1 MLNQE
6 AMELRDKISQV
17 RRYLHAHPELS
28 FKEKATTAY
37 LKNALEA
44 MGIPVTTFPDHY
56 GLTAR
61 IGTAKSGKTLLLRAD
76 IDALPIVEKSGV
88 SFASGTEGVM
98 HACGHDAHMAMLL
111 GAAELLK
118 RHEAELGGTV
128 LLLFQ
133 SGEES
138 GHGAKWYVDRGIA
151 DNVDACFALHVQ
163 PDVPAGKFSL
173 DPGFRSASCTDFSLT
188 VRGTAAHGSTPHL
201 GHDAIVAASAAIM
214 NAQTLVSRVN
224 NALNP
229 LVVTFGKV
237 TAGHQFNIIM
247 NMQARD
253 IEKVIPGPPSN
264 RAPVE
269 LCMTVVASILDGVA
283 AESIPVRFICN
294 TPPGQFGDDMNAA
307 RSPEDKVGEAVFVSP
322 VFRGTPSVIGAL
334 RMLATLELMISVPIE
349 KMLDHILENP
359 YAYTSGGNMI
369 FVSSYLDERMINFT
383 YAMRKMGVTVIFY
396 ITSTSINAHI
406 IPEDIEVHFRTY
418 TDE

>member
-1 MLNQE
+1 MIYIAIILAAVAVMTIE
-6 AMELRDKISQV
+6 ARVFRKKAFEDLEYSVSLSVFEVFEGEEIYLYEEIRNNKLLPLPFLKVDTELPDGLSFHILEEDPKTHVKRDTYPRVIHSLFVLRSRQMV
-17 RRYLHAHPELS
+17 RRRWR
-28 FKEKATTAY
+28 
-37 LKNALEA
+37 
-44 MGIPVTTFPDHY
+44 VRCD
-56 GLTAR
+56 
-61 IGTAKSGKTLLLRAD
+61 
-76 IDALPIVEKSGV
+76 
-88 SFASGTEGVM
+88 
-98 HACGHDAHMAMLL
+98 
-111 GAAELLK
+111 
-118 RHEAELGGTV
+118 
-128 LLLFQ
+128 
-133 SGEES
+133 
-138 GHGAKWYVDRGIA
+138 
-151 DNVDACFALHVQ
+151 
-163 PDVPAGKFSL
+163 
-173 DPGFRSASCTDFSLT
+173 
-188 VRGTAAHGSTPHL
+188 VRGTYHL
-201 GHDAIVAASAAIM
+201 GDATLLADDVFGTSPVVKVIAADKSISSATVAVLPKAIDLERNFTASRYTSGDFLVQSSLLTDPLLKAGVRDYVPGDPI
-214 NAQTLVSRVN
+214 NRINWTQTAVRGSLMTNLEEFTNR
-224 NALNP
+224 
-229 LVVTFGKV
+229 
-237 TAGHQFNIIM
+237 HQFNIIM

-307 RSPEDKVGEAVFVSP
+307 RSPEDKIGEAVFVSP

-418 TDE
+418 ADE

>member
-1 MLNQE
+1 MIFIAIILAAVAVMTIE
-6 AMELRDKISQV
+6 ARVFRKKAFEDLEYSVSLSVFEVFEGEEIYLYEEIRNNKLLPLPFLKVDTELPDGLSFHILEEDPKTHVKRDTYPRVIHSLFVLRSRQMV
-17 RRYLHAHPELS
+17 RRRWR
-28 FKEKATTAY
+28 
-37 LKNALEA
+37 
-44 MGIPVTTFPDHY
+44 VRCD
-56 GLTAR
+56 
-61 IGTAKSGKTLLLRAD
+61 
-76 IDALPIVEKSGV
+76 
-88 SFASGTEGVM
+88 
-98 HACGHDAHMAMLL
+98 
-111 GAAELLK
+111 
-118 RHEAELGGTV
+118 
-128 LLLFQ
+128 
-133 SGEES
+133 
-138 GHGAKWYVDRGIA
+138 
-151 DNVDACFALHVQ
+151 
-163 PDVPAGKFSL
+163 
-173 DPGFRSASCTDFSLT
+173 
-188 VRGTAAHGSTPHL
+188 VRGTYHL
-201 GHDAIVAASAAIM
+201 GDATLLADDVFGTSPVVKVIAADKSVSSATVAVLPKAIDLERNFTASRYTSGDFLVQSSLLTDPLLKAGVRDYVPGDPI
-214 NAQTLVSRVN
+214 NRINWTQTAVRGSLMTNLEEFTNR
-224 NALNP
+224 
-229 LVVTFGKV
+229 
-237 TAGHQFNIIM
+237 HQFNIIM

-418 TDE
+418 ADE

>member
-1 MLNQE
+1 MIYIAIILAAVAVMTIE
-6 AMELRDKISQV
+6 ARVFRKKAFEDLEYSVSLSVFEVFEGEEIYLYEEIRNNKLLPLPFLKVDTELPDGLSFHILEEDPKTHVKRDTYPRVIHSLFVLRSRQMV
-17 RRYLHAHPELS
+17 RRRWR
-28 FKEKATTAY
+28 
-37 LKNALEA
+37 
-44 MGIPVTTFPDHY
+44 VRCD
-56 GLTAR
+56 
-61 IGTAKSGKTLLLRAD
+61 
-76 IDALPIVEKSGV
+76 
-88 SFASGTEGVM
+88 
-98 HACGHDAHMAMLL
+98 
-111 GAAELLK
+111 
-118 RHEAELGGTV
+118 
-128 LLLFQ
+128 
-133 SGEES
+133 
-138 GHGAKWYVDRGIA
+138 
-151 DNVDACFALHVQ
+151 
-163 PDVPAGKFSL
+163 
-173 DPGFRSASCTDFSLT
+173 
-188 VRGTAAHGSTPHL
+188 VRGTYHL
-201 GHDAIVAASAAIM
+201 GDATLLADDVFGTSPVVKVIAADKSVSSATVAVLPKAIDLERNFTASRYTSGDFLVQSSLLTDPLLKAGVRDYVPGDPI
-214 NAQTLVSRVN
+214 NRINWTQTAVRGSLMTNLEEFTNR
-224 NALNP
+224 
-229 LVVTFGKV
+229 
-237 TAGHQFNIIM
+237 HQFNIIM

>member
-1 MLNQE
+1 MIYIAIILAAVAVMTIE
-6 AMELRDKISQV
+6 ARVFRKKAFEDLEYSVSLSVFEVFEGEEIYLYEEIRNNKLLPLPFLKVDTELPDGLSFHILEEDPKTHVKRDTYPRVIHSLFVLRSRQMV
-17 RRYLHAHPELS
+17 RRRWR
-28 FKEKATTAY
+28 
-37 LKNALEA
+37 
-44 MGIPVTTFPDHY
+44 VRCD
-56 GLTAR
+56 
-61 IGTAKSGKTLLLRAD
+61 
-76 IDALPIVEKSGV
+76 
-88 SFASGTEGVM
+88 
-98 HACGHDAHMAMLL
+98 
-111 GAAELLK
+111 
-118 RHEAELGGTV
+118 
-128 LLLFQ
+128 
-133 SGEES
+133 
-138 GHGAKWYVDRGIA
+138 
-151 DNVDACFALHVQ
+151 
-163 PDVPAGKFSL
+163 
-173 DPGFRSASCTDFSLT
+173 
-188 VRGTAAHGSTPHL
+188 VRGTYHL
-201 GHDAIVAASAAIM
+201 GDATLLADDVFGTSPVVKVIAADKSISSATVAVLPKAIDLERNFTASRYTSGDFLVQSSLLTDPLLKAGVRDYVPGDPI
-214 NAQTLVSRVN
+214 NRINWTQTAVRGSLMTNLEEFTNR
-224 NALNP
+224 
-229 LVVTFGKV
+229 
-237 TAGHQFNIIM
+237 HQFNIIM

-418 TDE
+418 ADE

>member
-1 MLNQE
+1 MIYIAIILAAVAVMTIE
-6 AMELRDKISQV
+6 ARVFRKKAFEDLEYSVSLSVFEVFEGEEIYLYEEIRNNKLLPLPFLKVDTELPDGLSFHILEEDPKTHVKRDTYPRVIHSLFVLRSRQMV
-17 RRYLHAHPELS
+17 RRRWR
-28 FKEKATTAY
+28 
-37 LKNALEA
+37 
-44 MGIPVTTFPDHY
+44 VRCD
-56 GLTAR
+56 
-61 IGTAKSGKTLLLRAD
+61 
-76 IDALPIVEKSGV
+76 
-88 SFASGTEGVM
+88 
-98 HACGHDAHMAMLL
+98 
-111 GAAELLK
+111 
-118 RHEAELGGTV
+118 
-128 LLLFQ
+128 
-133 SGEES
+133 
-138 GHGAKWYVDRGIA
+138 
-151 DNVDACFALHVQ
+151 
-163 PDVPAGKFSL
+163 
-173 DPGFRSASCTDFSLT
+173 
-188 VRGTAAHGSTPHL
+188 VRGTYHL
-201 GHDAIVAASAAIM
+201 GDATLLADDVFGTSPVVKVIAADKSVSSATVAVLPKAIDLERNFTASRYTSGDFLVQSSLLTDPLLKAGVRDYVPGDPINRINWM
-214 NAQTLVSRVN
+214 QTAVRGSLMTNLEEFTNR
-224 NALNP
+224 
-229 LVVTFGKV
+229 
-237 TAGHQFNIIM
+237 HQFNIIM

-418 TDE
+418 ADE

>member
-1 MLNQE
+1 MIYIAIILAAVAVMTIE
-6 AMELRDKISQV
+6 ARVFRKKAFEDLEYSVSLSVFEVFEGEEIYLYEEIRNNKLLPLPFLKVDTELPDGLSFHILEEDPKTQVKRDTYPRVIHSIFVLRSRQMV
-17 RRYLHAHPELS
+17 RRRWR
-28 FKEKATTAY
+28 
-37 LKNALEA
+37 
-44 MGIPVTTFPDHY
+44 VRCD
-56 GLTAR
+56 
-61 IGTAKSGKTLLLRAD
+61 
-76 IDALPIVEKSGV
+76 
-88 SFASGTEGVM
+88 
-98 HACGHDAHMAMLL
+98 
-111 GAAELLK
+111 
-118 RHEAELGGTV
+118 
-128 LLLFQ
+128 
-133 SGEES
+133 
-138 GHGAKWYVDRGIA
+138 
-151 DNVDACFALHVQ
+151 
-163 PDVPAGKFSL
+163 
-173 DPGFRSASCTDFSLT
+173 
-188 VRGTAAHGSTPHL
+188 VRGTYHL
-201 GHDAIVAASAAIM
+201 GDATLLADDVFGTSPVVKVIAADKSVSSATVAVLPKAIDLERNFTASRYTSGDFLVQSSLLTDPLLKAGVRDYVPGDPI
-214 NAQTLVSRVN
+214 NRINWTQTAVRGSLMTNLEEFTNR
-224 NALNP
+224 
-229 LVVTFGKV
+229 
-237 TAGHQFNIIM
+237 HQFNIIM

-307 RSPEDKVGEAVFVSP
+307 RLPEDKVGEAVFVSP

-418 TDE
+418 ADE

>member
-1 MLNQE
+1 MIYIAIILAAVAVMTIE
-6 AMELRDKISQV
+6 ARVFRKKAFEDLEYSVSLSVFEVFEGEEIYLYEEIRNNKLLPLPFLKVDTELPDGLSFHILEEDPKTHVKRDTYPRVIHSLFVLRSRQMV
-17 RRYLHAHPELS
+17 RRRWR
-28 FKEKATTAY
+28 
-37 LKNALEA
+37 
-44 MGIPVTTFPDHY
+44 VRCD
-56 GLTAR
+56 
-61 IGTAKSGKTLLLRAD
+61 
-76 IDALPIVEKSGV
+76 
-88 SFASGTEGVM
+88 
-98 HACGHDAHMAMLL
+98 
-111 GAAELLK
+111 
-118 RHEAELGGTV
+118 
-128 LLLFQ
+128 
-133 SGEES
+133 
-138 GHGAKWYVDRGIA
+138 
-151 DNVDACFALHVQ
+151 
-163 PDVPAGKFSL
+163 
-173 DPGFRSASCTDFSLT
+173 
-188 VRGTAAHGSTPHL
+188 VRGTYHL
-201 GHDAIVAASAAIM
+201 GDATLLADDVFGTSPVVKVIAADKSVSSATVAVLPKAIDLERNFTASRYTSGDFLVQSSLLTDPLLKAGVRDYVPGDPI
-214 NAQTLVSRVN
+214 NRINWTQTAVRGSLMTNLEEFTNR
-224 NALNP
+224 
-229 LVVTFGKV
+229 
-237 TAGHQFNIIM
+237 HQFNIIM

-418 TDE
+418 ADE